1 MAEKVVFV
9 TGGTGGFGSVLAHA
23 LAKKGYNVGF
33 SYLKNEAKARDI
45 ENAWPGRAAAYR
57 ADVSDFENARAMAK
71 FISDK
76 WGRLDALI
84 NCAGITRDGL
94 LVKTSIPDW
103 QEVMDVNLKGVF
115 NCVKACLPLLIDSGG
130 GHIINISSY
139 SGVKGKKG
147 QAAYSA
153 SKAALIGLTVGASA
167 ELGQYGIKVNAVLP
181 GYMPTG
187 MGPAAGEAMEKAKQD
202 SMLGALSS
210 PEDAAGIV
218 VSVLETSSITGQVFP
233 VESRVM

>member
-9 TGGTGGFGSVLAHA
+9 TGGTGGFGAALVHLLAGNGS
-23 LAKKGYNVGF
+23 KVGF
-33 SYLKNEAKARDI
+33 SWLKNKKRACALE
-45 ENAWPGRAAAYR
+45 EAWPGRAEAVR

-94 LVKTSIPDW
+94 LVKTSVSDW

-153 SKAALIGLTVGASA
+153 SKAALIGLTVGAAA
-167 ELGQYGIKVNAVLP
+167 ELGQYGIRVNAVLP
-181 GYMPTG
+181 GYLPTG
-187 MGPAAGEAMEKAKQD
+187 MGPAAGEAMEKAKQA
-202 SMLGALSS
+202 SMLGVLSF
-210 PEDAAGIV
+210 PEDAARIV
-218 VSVLETSSITGQVFP
+218 AGLLETSSITGQVFP
-233 VESRVM
+233 VESRVI